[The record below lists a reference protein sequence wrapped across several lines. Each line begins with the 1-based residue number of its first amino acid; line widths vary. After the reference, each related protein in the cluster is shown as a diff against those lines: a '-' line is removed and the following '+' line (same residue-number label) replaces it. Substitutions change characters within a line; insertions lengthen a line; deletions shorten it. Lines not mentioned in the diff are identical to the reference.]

1 VLVLITF
8 VILAVWLLVATAT
21 VALCV
26 YAKRADEEIAQ
37 PELAPVIELR
47 SSAA

>member
-1 VLVLITF
+1 MLVLITF
-8 VILAVWLLVATAT
+8 LILAVWLLVATAT

-37 PELAPVIELR
+37 PELAPVIQLR

>member
-1 VLVLITF
+1 MLVLITF

-26 YAKRADEEIAQ
+26 YVRRADEEIAQ

>member
-1 VLVLITF
+1 MLVLLAL
-8 VILAVWLLVATAT
+8 VILAVWGLVATAT

-26 YAKRADEEIAQ
+26 YAKRADDEMEGG
-37 PELAPVIELR
+37 ELAPVIELF